1 MKKLVLSI
9 FALGMMA
16 ASFTSCEDA
25 PNDVINNMVYISEAA
40 SASAGEIILGKTGEV
55 STGVVT
61 VRTGQVAEKNIK
73 VKIALDNAALTSYN
87 TRNDVEFAMIPT
99 GLSFAIPEGYEIQV
113 RPRSGLAAKNG
124 VTVLNTPGTI
134 DSDYRGEVKV
144 ILINH
149 GKDSFTVNN
158 GDRIAQLIVAPVTQG
173 IFEKAEELD
182 STERG
187 EGGFGSTGV
196 NA

>member
-1 MKKLVLSI
+1 MNKVNIKFVAQEGAIIPEYKTSGAAGADVCAFLS
-9 FALGMMA
+9 
-16 ASFTSCEDA
+16 E
-25 PNDVINNMVYISEAA
+25 PVVI
-40 SASAGEIILGKTGEV
+40 KTG
-55 STGVVT
+55 
-61 VRTGQVAEKNIK
+61 
-73 VKIALDNAALTSYN
+73 
-87 TRNDVEFAMIPT
+87 EFAMIPT

-149 GKDSFTVNN
+149 GKDAFTVNN

-173 IFEKAEELD
+173 VFEKTDELD